1 MTYEMDIAG
10 LKRELPLCRVT
21 DDLYIGAFVMFGDV
35 ELTVHCA
42 AELLKRAPEYD
53 YIIAPEAKAIPLLYE
68 MARQSG
74 AEKYFLA
81 RKGAKAYM
89 TGVFEVEVRS
99 ITTMH
104 IQKLVIDT
112 ADAELIKALNGAHR
126 IFPYFFLSEI
136 EKRAAAADN
145 YAVSCE
151 QAIVKLLIYIRLRGA
166 RLHFKPYSRYHI
178 PALYAV
184 CYPFKP
190 ERLKAAV
197 ARRPVAQVIASA
209 AGFVPAVI
217 YAENLAARIRGG
229 IYKRQQLGVIGICPK
244 AIHIVV
250 KYNHRRHRPLRP
262 PLPLKIVKQ
271 PYGVAQAAAHAAA
284 DRFSRYIFIAR
295 L

>member
-10 LKRELPLCRVT
+10 LQRELPLCRVT

-53 YIIAPEAKAIPLLYE
+53 YIIAPKAIPLLYE

-112 ADAELIKALNGAHR
+112 EDAKMINGKRMLIIDDVISTGESLHAMEELVHR
-126 IFPYFFLSEI
+126 
-136 EKRAAAADN
+136 A
-145 YAVSCE
+145 
-151 QAIVKLLIYIRLRGA
+151 
-166 RLHFKPYSRYHI
+166 
-178 PALYAV
+178 
-184 CYPFKP
+184 
-190 ERLKAAV
+190 
-197 ARRPVAQVIASA
+197 
-209 AGFVPAVI
+209 
-217 YAENLAARIRGG
+217 GG
-229 IYKRQQLGVIGICPK
+229 IIAGKMAVLAEGDAYNRTDIITLGKLPLFNADGTPK
-244 AIHIVV
+244 A
-250 KYNHRRHRPLRP
+250 
-262 PLPLKIVKQ
+262 
-271 PYGVAQAAAHAAA
+271 
-284 DRFSRYIFIAR
+284 
-295 L
+295 

>member
-53 YIIAPEAKAIPLLYE
+53 YLIAPEAKAIPLLYE

-74 AEKYFLA
+74 VEKYFLA

-112 ADAELIKALNGAHR
+112 ADAELIKGKKILIVDDVISTGESLHAMEELVN
-126 IFPYFFLSEI
+126 
-136 EKRAAAADN
+136 RA
-145 YAVSCE
+145 
-151 QAIVKLLIYIRLRGA
+151 
-166 RLHFKPYSRYHI
+166 
-178 PALYAV
+178 
-184 CYPFKP
+184 
-190 ERLKAAV
+190 
-197 ARRPVAQVIASA
+197 
-209 AGFVPAVI
+209 
-217 YAENLAARIRGG
+217 GG
-229 IYKRQQLGVIGICPK
+229 IIAGKMAVLAEGDAKDRDDIITL
-244 AIHIVV
+244 A
-250 KYNHRRHRPLRP
+250 
-262 PLPLKIVKQ
+262 PLPLFNADGTVK
-271 PYGVAQAAAHAAA
+271 A
-284 DRFSRYIFIAR
+284 
-295 L
+295 

>member
-10 LKRELPLCRVT
+10 LKRSLPLCRVT

-53 YIIAPEAKAIPLLYE
+53 YLIAPEAKAIPLLYE

-112 ADAELIKALNGAHR
+112 ADAEMIKGKKVLIVDDVISTGESLHAMEELVN
-126 IFPYFFLSEI
+126 
-136 EKRAAAADN
+136 RA
-145 YAVSCE
+145 
-151 QAIVKLLIYIRLRGA
+151 
-166 RLHFKPYSRYHI
+166 
-178 PALYAV
+178 
-184 CYPFKP
+184 
-190 ERLKAAV
+190 
-197 ARRPVAQVIASA
+197 
-209 AGFVPAVI
+209 
-217 YAENLAARIRGG
+217 GG
-229 IYKRQQLGVIGICPK
+229 IIAGKMAVLAEGDAKDRDDIITL
-244 AIHIVV
+244 A
-250 KYNHRRHRPLRP
+250 
-262 PLPLKIVKQ
+262 PLPLFNADGTVK
-271 PYGVAQAAAHAAA
+271 A
-284 DRFSRYIFIAR
+284 
-295 L
+295 